1 MKAAR
6 TAFRWK
12 DVRLERGDIA
22 LDLLRPGAVGP
33 VEITVFL
40 PPSVTG
46 SGLFSPS

>member
-1 MKAAR
+1 VRAAR
-6 TAFRWK
+6 TAFQWK
-12 DVRLERGDIA
+12 DVRAERGGIA

-40 PPSVTG
+40 PPSVTA